1 MPKLDWLDNNKYLGN
16 QIKKEYSY
24 AAWACWVLA
33 LIILLI
39 PVRGSAVRIHRIC
52 AAQDAP
58 TLTGEVLRLER
69 DTTSKQQRAYDARV
83 SICYRGNDYTVT
95 EEGFFFTE
103 SMYEQAKET
112 GTVEVYLNPDAPEKS
127 VLSKGIPLREWI
139 GPTLFALFALILIIT
154 GIRLMIRSKR

>member
-1 MPKLDWLDNNKYLGN
+1 MSNLSWLENNDYLE
-16 QIKKEYSY
+16 KKQKREFSI
-24 AAWACWVLA
+24 AAWVCWGIA
-33 LIILLI
+33 LILLLI
-39 PVRGSAVRIHRIC
+39 PVRSSFLRIYHIN
-52 AAQDAP
+52 AAQDSP